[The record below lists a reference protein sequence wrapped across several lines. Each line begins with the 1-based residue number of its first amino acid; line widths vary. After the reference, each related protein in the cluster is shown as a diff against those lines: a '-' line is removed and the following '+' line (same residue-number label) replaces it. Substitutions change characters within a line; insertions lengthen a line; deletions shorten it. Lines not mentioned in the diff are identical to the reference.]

1 MAAWGISP
9 YRKVTIPLE
18 DYNPDHY
25 LTLLYQAM
33 LNRGWDIG
41 YFDHDGIIAYTPI
54 SWSSYSE
61 EVSARI
67 VGNTVVIKSE
77 CVGFQGLFTDY
88 GKNQENIDVL
98 LGEIEYADFHMQG
111 FLEENTRE
119 LMNSVPEKQ
128 FLNLDDPPMAGKELL
143 HGFFSPFVPK
153 KKYLI
158 TPILVIANVV
168 IFMTTTIIL
177 YLIIAFFY
185 RAHPN
190 SDQDIYTKAY
200 LSLGFSSRPAVLK
213 GDYWRLF
220 TSMFLHFNILHV
232 LLNMV
237 VLVYI
242 GSLIESKL
250 GKWNFLMVYLFTGLI
265 ASMVSVMWHDNEIS
279 AGASGAIFGLFG
291 VLLAFL
297 STDFYERSA
306 RKALLISTAIVVAY
320 NIIPLGKG
328 VDHAAHLGGLVSGY
342 IFGWLTYLGLT
353 HKNRFIKKWGM
364 ALVGSITVIV
374 FVSCGVKFS
383 TRYQTKQ
390 YAALNEKI
398 TQLSHDIDAH
408 FYTNTYSSH
417 EEKLDSIQQ
426 KALPEARTLYKI
438 AAQLETLKLSSQR
451 TKEAHVRAKLIRL
464 QCQLY
469 HFLYLEF
476 KDQGNEMLYRYDIQN
491 ITDSV
496 NTIRIAWHNDG
507 N

>member
-1 MAAWGISP
+1 MAWGISP
-9 YRKVTIPLE
+9 YRKVIIPLE

-54 SWSSYSE
+54 SWASYSE
-61 EVSARI
+61 EVSARVI
-67 VGNTVVIKSE
+67 DNTMVIKSE

-88 GKNQENIDVL
+88 GKNRQNIDLL

-111 FLEENTRE
+111 FLEQNTRE
-119 LMNSVPEKQ
+119 LMDSVPEKQ
-128 FLNLDDPPMAGKELL
+128 FLSLDDPPMAGKELL
-143 HGFFSPFVPK
+143 HGFFSPFIPR

-158 TPILVIANVV
+158 TPLLVIINSIMFMVSTTV
-168 IFMTTTIIL
+168 I
-177 YLIIAFFY
+177 YLIVALFY
-185 RAHPN
+185 KAHPI
-190 SDQDIYTKAY
+190 SGEDIYTKAY
-200 LSLGFSSRPAVLK
+200 LAIGFSSRPAVLQ

-220 TSMFLHFNILHV
+220 TSMFLHFNVLHV

-250 GKWNFLMVYLFTGLI
+250 GKWNFLLVYLFTGLI
-265 ASMVSVMWHDNEIS
+265 ASMVSVIWHDNEIS

-306 RKALLISTAIVVAY
+306 RKALLISTVIVVSY
-320 NIIPLGKG
+320 NIIPIGKG
-328 VDHAAHLGGLVSGY
+328 VDHAAHIGGLISGY
-342 IFGWLTYLGLT
+342 VFGWMTYLGLIN
-353 HKNRFIKKWGM
+353 KNQFIKKWGM
-364 ALVGSITVIV
+364 ALAGSITIIV
-374 FVSCGVKFS
+374 FVSCGIKYA

-390 YAALNEKI
+390 YADLSEKI
-398 TQLSHDIDAH
+398 TQLSHDIDAR
-408 FYTNTYSSH
+408 FYTNVYTSH
-417 EEKLDSIQQ
+417 EEKLDSIQK
-426 KALPEARTLYKI
+426 KALPEARVLYKI
-438 AAQLETLKLSSQR
+438 AAQLEKLTLSRQR
-451 TKEAHVRAKLIRL
+451 AKEAHIRAKLIRL

-469 HFLYLEF
+469 HYLYLEF
-476 KDQGNEMLYRYDIQN
+476 KDDHNEMLYRYDIQN

-496 NTIRIAWHNDG
+496 NTIRIAWHND